1 MTPEERIPALD
12 DFILHGKEWD
22 ALKVVRDE
30 LVYLRGRI
38 ENLQNE
44 ESA

>member
-22 ALKVVRDE
+22 ALKVIREE

-38 ENLQNE
+38 ETQQNK